1 MRPYL
6 PTSFDRPPRNPAL
19 KINSGFKACE
29 YLLYFW
35 ALGPLV
41 FRPLLPHHLWTHF
54 CKLVSVTRVIHQR
67 RITPRQLEVAH
78 NLILEW
84 ESEFEQRYYARDI
97 NRLHY
102 IRPCIHTMIHTA
114 QETVRC
120 GLLNLL
126 AQWALENTVG
136 NLGREVRQPS
146 NPFSNLAERGL
157 LRAQQNALTAILPQL
172 DIGGHLPR
180 GALSLGDG
188 YYLLRACERNER
200 EPTIEAEANIIRKF
214 FKTRNDTSLSIRK
227 WARLLLPNQQVA
239 RPLWRDGRGE
249 GGRTSRNVKV
259 RNFHFTDIYSEV
271 LYYFT
276 STTAPQG
283 TAFALI
289 STYSNPHVELLSVSH
304 NTLWVTR
311 HLGVH
316 GLHVIEAKSVDSV
329 VAMIPFVLNEEEK
342 NSPHALDKYKD
353 CYCMVEKPFLAAVST
368 TDELDQ
374 DEEVIDD

>member
-1 MRPYL
+1 M
-6 PTSFDRPPRNPAL
+6 
-19 KINSGFKACE
+19 
-29 YLLYFW
+29 
-35 ALGPLV
+35 
-41 FRPLLPHHLWTHF
+41 
-54 CKLVSVTRVIHQR
+54 
-67 RITPRQLEVAH
+67 
-78 NLILEW
+78 
-84 ESEFEQRYYARDI
+84 
-97 NRLHY
+97 Y

-120 GLLNLL
+120 GPLNLL

-239 RPLWRDGRGE
+239 RSLWRDGRGE
-249 GGRTSRNVKV
+249 GGRTSRNVKLKLSV
-259 RNFHFTDIYSEV
+259 NGYQVYSEV

-353 CYCMVEKPFLAAVST
+353 CYCYSRRIHKVIQGST
-368 TDELDQ
+368 KEYKFEDASSDERSKDNGKAHQ
-374 DEEVIDD
+374 SEEPIVQVCILLS